1 MALQRPVHAVKT
13 AKEQADDDT
22 DAGEFFMTTTIARK
36 AGLAE
41 GWQKIRLAAALLAFV
56 GLAACAD
63 GFVEF
68 PTDENAQQALPE
80 NVDVVVLGPD
90 NIANF
95 ASPSRRHTASSIP
108 GGRGWTYVV
117 GPGDILS
124 VIVFDHPELTLPAGP
139 QRSAAESGFLVA
151 SDGTIAYPYVGTIT
165 AAGRSAAEIRND
177 LSARLADFIPNP
189 QVDVRVAAYNS
200 QSIVV
205 SGEVEL
211 PNRQPLTSVR
221 LSLIEAVNAAGGFT
235 EAADQRIVSIQR
247 GGRVF
252 RIDVQGFLEGGL
264 AENNPILRNGD
275 VVNIPRRQA
284 EEAYLLGEIA
294 RPDVVDLSLEPVTLT
309 QAITRSGGL
318 QQTRANARGVL
329 VFRADGDITRVF
341 QLDTS
346 TPEGLLLGTRFVLEP
361 RDIVYVLR
369 SSTQRWNDAIN
380 RILPS
385 VQAVRTVD
393 LVAN

>member
-1 MALQRPVHAVKT
+1 MIITKALTTGLSGGRRLLRVAGAVL
-13 AKEQADDDT
+13 A
-22 DAGEFFMTTTIARK
+22 TI
-36 AGLAE
+36 GL
-41 GWQKIRLAAALLAFV
+41 V
-56 GLAACAD
+56 SCTD

-68 PTDENAQQALPE
+68 PTDADAQQTLPDTVE
-80 NVDVVVLGPD
+80 VVVLSPD
-90 NIANF
+90 NIVDF
-95 ASPSRRHTASSIP
+95 AAPSRRHTASNIP
-108 GGRGWTYVV
+108 AGRDWTYVV

-151 SDGTIAYPYVGTIT
+151 SDGTITYPYVGTVD
-165 AAGRSAAEIRND
+165 AGGRSAAQIRSD

-189 QVDVRVAAYNS
+189 QVEVRVAAYNS

-205 SGEVEL
+205 SGEVVQ

-235 EAADQRIVSIQR
+235 DAADQRIVSVQR

-252 RIDVQGFLEGGL
+252 RVDVQGFLEGGL
-264 AENNPILRNGD
+264 GQNNPILRNGD
-275 VVNIPRRQA
+275 VVNVPRRQA

-361 RDIVYVLR
+361 RDIVYILR

-393 LVAN
+393 LVVN